1 MRVQFNANTYVVEP
15 IYRDDGL
22 GLRDVAAP
30 AALAAAALELRAE
43 AVRTTEQEPRAD
55 VDRRHDEAEGDSTAA
70 GRARAAP
77 PDDRG
82 FIVATYPEWDRAAAV
97 ERPDWVTVRDVA
109 PALGDKRPIEDALD
123 AEPSVR
129 LRIDRLVRGA
139 RIGRHERLKRRPDG
153 PELDL
158 DAALDPAISLGTG
171 EIPDGRMSR
180 ESLLRTADLAVII
193 WLSIS
198 QSTRDAVAAQGHTE
212 V

>member
-1 MRVQFNANTYVVEP
+1 MRVQLNANAYVVEP

-158 DAALDPAISLGTG
+158 DAALDAIALRTG
-171 EIPDGRMSR
+171 EIPDGRIYR
-180 ESLLRTADLAVII
+180 ESLRRTHDLAVLI
-193 WLSIS
+193 LLDIS
-198 QSTRDAVAAQGHTE
+198 ESTRDRVGAQ